1 VITTPNYPRTH
12 ERLRHPSQGETTL
25 FLVRHGQ
32 TDSNVRKLLHGSTDV
47 PLDAHGLLQAQLIAD
62 RLARE
67 VNVDAIVT
75 SPLDRALTT
84 ARIIGDQIGLDP
96 RIEPGL
102 SEMDFGAMEGATIET
117 IAEEY
122 PEIALRLFDFDDFD
136 LTWPMGESRRQF
148 HTRVFATFQSLL
160 TEYASHSIVVVAH
173 GGVIGSLI
181 AQVEGESPNNWLAYH
196 IANCGLS
203 HLHITREH
211 TAVHCVSDVVH
222 LELLATSEEG

>member
-1 VITTPNYPRTH
+1 MITTPNYPRTH

-67 VNVDAIVT
+67 VKVDALVT
-75 SPLDRALTT
+75 SPLQPCPDNRADHATK
-84 ARIIGDQIGLDP
+84 LDLN
-96 RIEPGL
+96 PGL
-102 SEMDFGAMEGATIET
+102 NLDYQKMDFGAMEGATIET

-122 PEIALRLFDFDDFD
+122 PEIAQRLFDFDDFD
-136 LTWPMGESRRQF
+136 LTWPKGESRRQF

-160 TEYASHSIVVVAH
+160 IEYASHSVVVVAH
-173 GGVIGSLI
+173 GGVIGSII
-181 AQVEGESPNNWLAYH
+181 AQVEGESPNNWFAYQ

-203 HLHITREH
+203 HLHITRDH

-222 LELLATSEEG
+222 LELLPASEEG